1 MRKGT
6 TFFCIFAPKSQEMN
20 KIEQFV
26 YQRVKNNYVLKDF
39 LRNLYQGFYD
49 LLPNYESRFLQ
60 TPIVLS
66 DSFFGFHDLKPFS
79 HNNSMLLA
87 NRLMIPLRMPQKDD
101 ALQVGYYSGENY
113 AEWHPLGETYAWNY
127 HKGCR
132 LQWCGDDNHM
142 IYNICE
148 DDTLKAAICDINSD
162 DTRQVGWPI
171 DHVSN
176 DGRRATSFSYGRL
189 EILMPGYGY
198 VVGDNETF
206 AEAYAPEETGLYL
219 IDLQAN
225 TRCMLMSLRQLATL
239 QPEEDMT
246 DKYHFIT
253 HTEFSPDG
261 RYVAFLHRWY
271 KGIFQRTRLVVYD
284 LQTDHIHISPT
295 TGMVSHYVWNS
306 RNALVAYCRIEDID
320 SHVFFS
326 DPTMCEW
333 KRCGYPLLNSDGH
346 HHFID
351 DENFVVDTY
360 PDKYR
365 HMKLWQVNVN
375 TDEVKLLADVKSLKR
390 FVNPDDNHNWKCDL
404 HPRVSV
410 DGSLVSFDSTHTGQ
424 RSLCVMRIQ

>member
-1 MRKGT
+1 
-6 TFFCIFAPKSQEMN
+6 
-20 KIEQFV
+20 
-26 YQRVKNNYVLKDF
+26 
-39 LRNLYQGFYD
+39 
-49 LLPNYESRFLQ
+49 
-60 TPIVLS
+60 
-66 DSFFGFHDLKPFS
+66 
-79 HNNSMLLA
+79 MLLA
-87 NRLMIPLRMPQKDD
+87 NRLMIPLRMPQKNDG
-101 ALQVGYYSGENY
+101 LQVGYYSGENY

-162 DTRQVGWPI
+162 
-171 DHVSN
+171 
-176 DGRRATSFSYGRL
+176 FSYGRL

-271 KGIFQRTRLVVYD
+271 KGTFQRTRLVVYD
-284 LQTDHIHISPT
+284 LQTDH
-295 TGMVSHYVWNS
+295 
-306 RNALVAYCRIEDID
+306 ID